1 MKLLPPKVLILQP
14 EAKQVE
20 SFIIIRIK
28 NKIRLR
34 FSRLLIESV
43 IPTWNFK
50 RNILSKNSIY
60 CSFTKKP
67 IFIEKVQGQVPCTMC
82 ESKYLS
88 TFCIMNGIGIML
100 TNYHTRG

>member
-1 MKLLPPKVLILQP
+1 MKLPPPEVLILQP
-14 EAKQVE
+14 EAKELE
-20 SFIIIRIK
+20 SVIVRIK
-28 NKIRLR
+28 TEIRLR
-34 FSRLLIESV
+34 FLRLFLESD
-43 IPTWNFK
+43 IPTWNVK

-67 IFIEKVQGQVPCTMC
+67 IFIEKVQGQVPCPMC